1 MHSKLYTQKL
11 NLLEKLLVQLT
22 QQEKV
27 LLNGDPDTALEWED
41 ENQKILAKLIQVDKK
56 IETNEESLPF
66 SEMEIQ
72 SSSKIFA
79 LLKEAREVQSRVQNH
94 LEKYQNEAQT
104 ELNQIEIKRQLRS
117 QFNQPEGLHW
127 KKRIC

>member
-11 NLLEKLLVQLT
+11 NLLEKLKVQLT
-22 QQEKV
+22 QQEVV
-27 LLNGDPDTALEWED
+27 LINGDPDTALEWEE

-56 IETNEESLPF
+56 IEIEEESLPF
-66 SEMEIQ
+66 SEEEIQ
-72 SSSKIFA
+72 SSSRIFA
-79 LLKEAREVQSRVQNH
+79 LLKEAREIQSRVQTL
-94 LEKYQNEAQT
+94 LEKFQNEAQS
-104 ELNQIEIKRQLRS
+104 ELHQIEIKRQLHT